1 MIDQGIE
8 TDLMIEE
15 EIDQAPDQGID
26 ITEEIGQILEIGQA
40 QETET
45 NITETETTETEITET
60 EITEVETTD
69 KTTDQTIGPEP
80 LIDPEITLKI
90 PIIKEVFGKGK
101 ITAIVQVVAA
111 TTINITTNSKA
122 NKVDLMVN
130 MVEQVEAILLALTQ
144 CMP

>member
-45 NITETETTETEITET
+45 NITETETTET

-130 MVEQVEAILLALTQ
+130 MLEQVEAILLVLTQ

>member
-15 EIDQAPDQGID
+15 EIDLVPDQGID
-26 ITEEIGQILEIGQA
+26 ITEEIGQILEIDQA

-45 NITETETTETEITET
+45 NITETETTET

-130 MVEQVEAILLALTQ
+130 MLEQVEAILLVLTQ